1 MSAREFQTGDA
12 ARGGEFEALCERL
25 CERLAAG
32 LGREV
37 GAATAGGSGPRQ
49 SPAGGS
55 GPREGA
61 AGGVGARLKQAAVA
75 LVLREN
81 AGRAEL
87 LIIKRAE
94 RERDHWSG
102 HLALP
107 GGRREASDADLVR
120 TAVRET
126 WEEVGLDLDDGGAV
140 LGGLDV
146 VRPQSPLAPQV
157 EVWPFV
163 AAAPPAYHVP
173 EGGPAPRELVLNHEV
188 AAAFWL
194 PAALLRER
202 GRSEVF
208 RMVFGGRQ
216 LKWPAYASEHGP
228 IWGIT
233 ERILTNF
240 LALAWGQET

>member
-1 MSAREFQTGDA
+1 VPPGLHVLLLRLFGRLPVRAR
-12 ARGGEFEALCERL
+12 RRVVRL
-25 CERLAAG
+25 LTPSFT
-32 LGREV
+32 V
-37 GAATAGGSGPRQ
+37 GANCVIERDDGAILLVRQVYRKRWGLPGGLLERGEEPATA
-49 SPAGGS
+49 
-55 GPREGA
+55 
-61 AGGVGARLKQAAVA
+61 VV
-75 LVLREN
+75 REN